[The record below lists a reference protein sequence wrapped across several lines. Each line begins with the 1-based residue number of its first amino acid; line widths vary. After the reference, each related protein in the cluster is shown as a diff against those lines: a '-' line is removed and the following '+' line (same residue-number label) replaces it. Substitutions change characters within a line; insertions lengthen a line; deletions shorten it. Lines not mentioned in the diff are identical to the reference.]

1 MICHRSTKPVPTHQN
16 RWNIFRDQEQT
27 AITGVPCRAIIQDNS
42 IRLDFPSY
50 ENPLQSIVLEYADH
64 DVLREDYKIDID
76 IDFDNP
82 LNELVASI
90 KEKGIIQPV
99 IVQKTSENS
108 YQLIAGERR
117 WRAAKIVGLAKIP
130 VIIKEVAP
138 SEVLELAL
146 IENIQRE
153 DLNALET
160 AEAFNRLISDYKLTH
175 DDLSRKVGKDRATVT
190 NYLRILKLPAEIR
203 KWIAEGSLSIGH
215 AKALLQV
222 ENQRQ
227 QIIIAKKI
235 VSHGLS
241 VRAAEAL
248 AKKDLSAARRSK
260 AIKPKDPQIASLEE
274 KLMHSLGTKVR
285 LVHKSNKRGRLEID
299 YFSLEELDRLLD
311 ILIT

>member
-1 MICHRSTKPVPTHQN
+1 MKPALGKGLSALIPNKRRERESENRTPGGILEIDIQSIKPNKHQP
-16 RWNIFRDQEQT
+16 RRIFR
-27 AITGVPCRAIIQDNS
+27 
-42 IRLDFPSY
+42 
-50 ENPLQSIVLEYADH
+50 
-64 DVLREDYKIDID
+64 
-76 IDFDNP
+76 DNP

-99 IVQKTSENS
+99 IVQKTSDNS

-117 WRAAKIVGLAKIP
+117 WRAAGIAGLAKIP
-130 VIIKEVAP
+130 VIVREAAP

-160 AEAFNRLISDYKLTH
+160 AEAFNRLINDYKLTH

-190 NYLRILKLPAEIR
+190 NYLRILKLPTEIR
-203 KWIAEGSLSIGH
+203 NWIAEGSLSIGH

-222 ENQRQ
+222 ENQRH

-235 VSHGLS
+235 VSQGLS

-248 AKKDLSAARRSK
+248 AKKDLSGSGRSK
-260 AIKPKDPQIASLEE
+260 AVKPRDPQIASLEE
-274 KLMHSLGTKVR
+274 KLRHSLGTKVR